1 MVKIN
6 NRRVAVVA
14 CSWQLQFKPEQM
26 ARVEAVNDEITKL
39 QHKTFAQVQS
49 ATAEAIKLWTGSFE
63 YATQL
68 SNEYRKL
75 ALEATRQ
82 GLALA
87 TSTPRV

>member
-1 MVKIN
+1 MAESTVSQVQQN
-6 NRRVAVVA
+6 P
-14 CSWQLQFKPEQM
+14 FKTLADEQM

-68 SNEYRKL
+68 SNDYRKL